1 MASWIVEVVVA
12 GAAVGI
18 GVVGAQVLG
27 QRPTAKPV
35 PVRVRKERRR

>member
-18 GVVGAQVLG
+18 GVVGAHVLG